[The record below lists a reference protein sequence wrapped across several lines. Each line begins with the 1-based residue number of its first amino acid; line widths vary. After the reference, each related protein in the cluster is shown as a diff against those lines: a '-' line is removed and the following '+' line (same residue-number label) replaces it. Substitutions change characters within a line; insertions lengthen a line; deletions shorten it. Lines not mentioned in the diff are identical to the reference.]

1 MSEETGSTGTNL
13 MLFLLGAAVGAV
25 AVALL
30 TPKTG
35 PELRADLKDLA
46 AQAKDKVKQAAE
58 EFCPG
63 AGDPDPVVNGD
74 PT

>member
-1 MSEETGSTGTNL
+1 

-46 AQAKDKVKQAAE
+46 TQAKDKVMQAAE
-58 EFCPG
+58 ELRPS
-63 AGDPDPVVNGD
+63 ASETEPVSNGD
-74 PT
+74 AT

>member
-58 EFCPG
+58 ELCPASCETEPATPG
-63 AGDPDPVVNGD
+63 E